1 VGGWFDSNRAHFFYL
16 NFLSPLIAPEVKT
29 LIFDLG
35 GVILDLSVD
44 HTLEAFAQ
52 LSRFEKEKVIAIY
65 QSEPTFELYEKGL
78 VGDDDFRSF
87 IRKVYNAQATDEEID
102 RCWNAMLRG
111 IPAVK
116 LQLLT
121 RLMKSYQ
128 VILLSNTNNIH
139 LAYINNRILPGFGV
153 TSLDPFFHH
162 TYYSHLMKMRKPDA
176 EIFEKILT
184 NHNLNPAETLFL
196 DDNKLNVEGANTVGI
211 KTVHVYK
218 PEMILEYF
226 HE

>member
-1 VGGWFDSNRAHFFYL
+1 
-16 NFLSPLIAPEVKT
+16 LIAPEIKT

-44 HTLEAFAQ
+44 HTLEAFKQ
-52 LSRFEKEKVIAIY
+52 LSQLDKERVIAIY
-65 QSEPTFELYEKGL
+65 HNEETFELYEKGL
-78 VGDDDFRSF
+78 VSDDEFRSF
-87 IRKVYNAQATDEEID
+87 IRNVYNGNAGDEEID

-111 IPAVK
+111 IPAIK
-116 LQLLT
+116 LELLT

-139 LAYINNRILPGFGV
+139 LEYINNRILPDFGV
-153 TSLDPFFHH
+153 TSLDPYFHH

-176 EIFEKILT
+176 EIFEKVLS

-196 DDNKLNVEGANTVGI
+196 DDNKLNVEGANAVGI

-218 PEMILEYF
+218 PELILEYF

>member
-1 VGGWFDSNRAHFFYL
+1 LV
-16 NFLSPLIAPEVKT
+16 APEIKT

-44 HTLEAFAQ
+44 HTLEALAH
-52 LSRFEKEKVIAIY
+52 LSRLEKEKVIAIY
-65 QSEPTFELYEKGL
+65 HSEATFELYEKGL
-78 VGDDDFRSF
+78 VDDGDFRSF
-87 IRKVYNAQATDEEID
+87 IRKVYNANATDEEID

-116 LQLLT
+116 LQLLS

-139 LAYINNRILPGFGV
+139 LAFINNSILPDFGV
-153 TSLDPFFHH
+153 ASLDPFFHH

-176 EIFEKILT
+176 EIFEKVLS

-196 DDNKLNVEGANTVGI
+196 DDNKLNIEGANAVGI

-218 PEMILEYF
+218 PELILEYF

>member
-1 VGGWFDSNRAHFFYL
+1 
-16 NFLSPLIAPEVKT
+16 LIAPEIKT

-65 QSEPTFELYEKGL
+65 HNEATFNLYEKGL
-78 VGDDDFRSF
+78 VGDDEFRSF
-87 IRKVYNAQATDEEID
+87 IRSVYNVNATDEAID

-111 IPAVK
+111 IPEIK

-121 RLMKSYQ
+121 RLMKSFQ

-139 LAYINNRILPGFGV
+139 LEYINNSILPAFGV
-153 TSLDPFFHH
+153 KSLDPFFHY

-176 EIFEKILT
+176 EIFEKILS
-184 NHNLNPAETLFL
+184 NHNLNPSETLFL
-196 DDNKLNVEGANTVGI
+196 DDNKLNIEGANAVGI

-218 PEMILEYF
+218 PEMILAYF

>member
-1 VGGWFDSNRAHFFYL
+1 M
-16 NFLSPLIAPEVKT
+16 
-29 LIFDLG
+29 IFDLG

-44 HTLEAFAQ
+44 HTLEAFKQ
-52 LSRFEKEKVIAIY
+52 LSQFDKEKVIAIY
-65 QSEPTFELYEKGL
+65 HNETTFERYEKGL
-78 VGDDDFRSF
+78 VGDDEFRSF
-87 IRKVYNAQATDEEID
+87 IRNVYNGSATDNEID

-121 RLMKSYQ
+121 RLMTSYQ

-139 LAYINNRILPGFGV
+139 LEYINNKILPVFGV

-176 EIFEKILT
+176 EIFEKVLS
-184 NHNLNPAETLFL
+184 NHNLNPAQTLFL
-196 DDNKLNVEGANTVGI
+196 DDNKLNIEGANAVGI

-218 PEMILEYF
+218 SELILEYF